1 MPDPFGITDGV
12 KSVTNSIN
20 ESVKASQ
27 ELSEAIEGVLEVAD
41 KAAKDRTAARKK
53 ARQVNPDTATIIEAV
68 DEWQRLL
75 IARQSEAKIQEQIT
89 KKYGSHAWEE
99 IQGIKARKL
108 WEDKGSRLLLE
119 QQIGKKLIENE
130 AIIEDLPFTQL
141 MLVTS
146 LSTFATSEDE
156 CFNVASIIY

>member
-12 KSVTNSIN
+12 KAVTSSIN
-20 ESVKASQ
+20 ESVKASK
-27 ELSEAIEGVLEVAD
+27 ELSKAIDGVLEVAD
-41 KAAKDRTAARKK
+41 AAAKDRTAARKK

-108 WEDKGSRLLLE
+108 WEERQDRYLE
-119 QQIGKKLIENE
+119 QHDRRVMKSV
-130 AIIEDLPFTQL
+130 
-141 MLVTS
+141 ML
-146 LSTFATSEDE
+146 LCYILAGWIAYE
-156 CFNVASIIY
+156 CTWGIWR

>member
-12 KSVTNSIN
+12 KAVTSSIN
-20 ESVKASQ
+20 ESVKASK
-27 ELSEAIEGVLEVAD
+27 ELSKAIDGVLEVAD
-41 KAAKDRTAARKK
+41 AAAKDRTAARKK

-108 WEDKGSRLLLE
+108 WEDKQDRYLE
-119 QQIGKKLIENE
+119 QHDRRVMKSV
-130 AIIEDLPFTQL
+130 
-141 MLVTS
+141 ML
-146 LSTFATSEDE
+146 LCYIFAGWIAYELTWGMWK
-156 CFNVASIIY
+156 

>member
-1 MPDPFGITDGV
+1 MSDPFGITDGV
-12 KSVTNSIN
+12 KSVTSSIN

-27 ELSEAIEGVLEVAD
+27 ELSKAIDGVLEVAD

-53 ARQVNPDTATIIEAV
+53 ARQVNPDTSTIIEAV

-108 WEDKGSRLLLE
+108 WEDKQDRYLE
-119 QQIGKKLIENE
+119 QHDRRVMKSVMALCYI
-130 AIIEDLPFTQL
+130 
-141 MLVTS
+141 
-146 LSTFATSEDE
+146 FAGWIAYE
-156 CFNVASIIY
+156 CTWGIWR